1 MKIEMDFKEFLDK
14 YVYRISYPL
23 TESAKKREEEYMTA
37 LIEEDLKKDPTK
49 KIIVATS
56 CQSETDS
63 INKFKN
69 KAGLL

>member
-1 MKIEMDFKEFLDK
+1 MDFKEFLDK
-14 YVYRISYPL
+14 YVFKISYPL
-23 TESAKKREEEYMTA
+23 TESAKKRKEEYMTT
-37 LIEEDLKKDPTK
+37 LIEEELKKDHTK

>member
-1 MKIEMDFKEFLDK
+1 MDFKEFLDK
-14 YVYRISYPL
+14 YVFRISYPL

-37 LIEEDLKKDPTK
+37 LIEEELKKDPTK

-56 CQSETDS
+56 CQRETDS

-69 KAGLL
+69 KASLL

>member
-1 MKIEMDFKEFLDK
+1 MEFKEFLDK
-14 YVYRISYPL
+14 YVLSASHPL
-23 TESAKKREEEYMTA
+23 TEAAKKREEEYMTA
-37 LIEEDLKKDPTK
+37 LIEEELKKDPTK

-56 CQSETDS
+56 CKSETDS